1 MFPLATRTQGLVL
14 GCAILLTGSL
24 VMIFLASWMMGGL
37 GQGSEFG
44 LRGSSRIGLVV
55 IEGPIG
61 DVRDL
66 LDELEDVR
74 RDDTIKSVVLRVD
87 SPGGD
92 VGASQELHDAV
103 ARLAAE
109 KPVVASVGSVMASGA
124 YYAAMAADSIV
135 CMPGAVVGSIGVIL
149 TYPTAATLLDK
160 IGVEW
165 RVYKSGPLKDM
176 GSFSRNPT
184 EDEEAVFDSIISD
197 VYDQFVSA
205 VVTDRGL
212 SRDEVLPLADGRIFT
227 GRQAMDAGLIDR
239 LGDYQ
244 DAVAIAATMG
254 GVAPETPVVH
264 RARPRI
270 PLLDLIDHL
279 LHEQARATWGPHLE
293 YRLR

>member
-1 MFPLATRTQGLVL
+1 MATRAQGLVL
-14 GCAILLTGSL
+14 GCTILFAGAVIMLGL
-24 VMIFLASWMMGGL
+24 VSWIMGGFWN
-37 GQGSEFG
+37 GTDFG
-44 LRGSSRIGLVV
+44 LHTANRIGLVV

-61 DVRDL
+61 DVRPEL
-66 LDELEDVR
+66 EELDELRSDA
-74 RDDTIKSVVLRVD
+74 TIKAVVLRVD

-92 VGASQELHDAV
+92 VGGSQELHDAV

-109 KPVVASVGSVMASGA
+109 KPVVVSVGSVAASGA

-135 CMPGAVVGSIGVIL
+135 CTPGAVVGSIGVIL
-149 TYPTAATLLDK
+149 TYPTAETLLEK
-160 IGVEW
+160 VGVEW

-184 EDEEAVFDSIISD
+184 EEEDAVFLGIIAD

-227 GRQAMDAGLIDR
+227 GRQAVDLGLVDR
-239 LGDYQ
+239 LGNYQ
-244 DAVAIAATMG
+244 DAVAMAAAMG
-254 GVAPETPVVH
+254 GMEPEAPVVR

-270 PLLDLIDHL
+270 PLLDFIDRFL
-279 LHEQARATWGPHLE
+279 QEQARVSWGPRLE

>member
-1 MFPLATRTQGLVL
+1 MFPLASRTQGLIL
-14 GCAILLTGSL
+14 GCAIFLTGGL
-24 VMIFLASWMMGGL
+24 VMIFLASWFVGGF

-44 LRGSSRIGLVV
+44 LRAGSRIGLIV

-61 DVRDL
+61 DVRDQ
-66 LDELEDVR
+66 LDELEDLR
-74 RDDTIKSVVLRVD
+74 RDDSIKSVVLRVD

-103 ARLAAE
+103 ARLADD
-109 KPVVASVGSVMASGA
+109 KPVVVSVGSVAASGA

-135 CMPGAVVGSIGVIL
+135 CTPGAVVGSIGVIL

-160 IGVEW
+160 LGVEW

-205 VVTDRGL
+205 VVADRGL
-212 SRDEVLPLADGRIFT
+212 SRDDVLPLADGRIFT
-227 GRQAMDAGLIDR
+227 GRQAMDAGLVDR

-244 DAVAIAATMG
+244 DAVAMAAAMG

-270 PLLDLIDHL
+270 PFLDFIDRF
-279 LHEQARATWGPHLE
+279 LHEEARATWGPHLE